1 VAVGGLP
8 HGNRVIGLVGAGGH
22 DASGTGGGG
31 RVRIAW
37 AGAGGLAALPEGG
50 PGGGGSEGAGPGS
63 GGEPFGSGTGKAMP
77 ALGSPWGGETGE
89 PLYARAGGG
98 GAGGGGGGRGTG
110 EGAGVGPGSGRGVGT
125 GVGDGAGPGSGFGQP
140 LVVAKIGPGGGLGR
154 GNSGLPLGFPDGT
167 TTEGLP
173 GFPWLQ
179 PGMGRA
185 GGGGEGFGGP
195 HGTGFGGGYP
205 GVGDKLTP
213 GFGGEPGGTGIDMPA
228 PHLAG
233 GGGGGGGGNGPGGP
247 GVYGP
252 LTAGGPGG
260 GLGGVAASVGRA
272 LGVPAVLSG
281 LAGPLAGLQALSGGP
296 GGAGPGVSAGGI
308 GEGGKLTPG
317 GIYADLV
324 GTFDLPVGVTNSDYS
339 TDEVGVLNLLG
350 VMRQRTNVKVT
361 ITDRYVPL
369 DYNSIKDT
377 PLVAISGHKPFSWTP
392 AEREALRKYVE
403 NGGTILAE
411 DCHGPFG
418 ELFQEEIRRVFGQE
432 LEPVSTSDDLFR
444 SYYVLDKV
452 PAGDV
457 GERLPIEGLRTKDG
471 RLGVIF
477 SRNDYGCAWK
487 APRGS
492 YVSDDTKE
500 QAYRLGTNIYV
511 YILAHW
517 RKQQGT
523 GDGAQA
529 AGAAGFLPTGPR

>member
-1 VAVGGLP
+1 
-8 HGNRVIGLVGAGGH
+8 
-22 DASGTGGGG
+22 
-31 RVRIAW
+31 
-37 AGAGGLAALPEGG
+37 
-50 PGGGGSEGAGPGS
+50 
-63 GGEPFGSGTGKAMP
+63 
-77 ALGSPWGGETGE
+77 
-89 PLYARAGGG
+89 
-98 GAGGGGGGRGTG
+98 
-110 EGAGVGPGSGRGVGT
+110 
-125 GVGDGAGPGSGFGQP
+125 
-140 LVVAKIGPGGGLGR
+140 
-154 GNSGLPLGFPDGT
+154 
-167 TTEGLP
+167 
-173 GFPWLQ
+173 
-179 PGMGRA
+179 MGRA